1 MVLIAKI
8 RISATVAC
16 TGLRR
21 LINFAEMN
29 AITKS
34 HKLLCMLAP
43 FCSASQVSPCRR
55 TYLYDTEKR
64 HEEAV
69 YRHILKTIV

>member
-16 TGLRR
+16 IGLRR
-21 LINFAEMN
+21 LINFDEMN
-29 AITKS
+29 VITNS
-34 HKLLCMLAP
+34 QMLLCIFAP

-55 TYLYDTEKR
+55 TYLYDTEQQ
-64 HEEAV
+64 HDQAV